1 MRVPGFVVGLWLVSL
16 LAVASAAFVSSAQQ
30 AVARYSALA
39 VDLTASGGQAATPV
53 TIVITRWA
61 TDEERD
67 RLVSTLKEGSTS
79 TTLSQLRDLPRAGSI
94 GSTGSVGIDI
104 RFARRTPTPDGGQ
117 RVILVTERPLSFWE
131 RRDAGRSTEYPFTL
145 IELRLGPNGKGE
157 GKVSLATKIIV
168 DQEADLV
175 VLENYSGQ
183 PILLQDVTTLSRG

>member
-1 MRVPGFVVGLWLVSL
+1 MRVPGVVVVLWLVSL
-16 LAVASAAFVSSAQQ
+16 LAVGSAAFVSSAQQ

-61 TDEERD
+61 TDEERN

-79 TTLSQLRDLPRAGSI
+79 ATLSQLRDLPRAGSI
-94 GSTGSVGIDI
+94 GATGSVGIEI

-117 RVILVTERPLSFWE
+117 RLILVTERPLSFWE

-145 IELRLGPNGKGE
+145 IEIRLGPNGKGE
-157 GKVSLATKIIV
+157 GKVSLATKVIV
-168 DQEADLV
+168 DREANLV
-175 VLENYSGQ
+175 VLENHSGQ
-183 PILLQDVTTLSRG
+183 PILLQEVTTL